1 MSQGQQWMHADEDG
15 VRPPTDLRT
24 DIPHPARMY
33 DYFLG
38 GKDNFPAD
46 REAAEQALRISPEF
60 RTGAL
65 ANRAFLQRAVRHV
78 AREGV
83 RQFLDIGTG
92 IPTAGSTHQIAAE
105 VAPDVRVAYLDNDP
119 IVLVHGRALLA
130 AAGRGNATV
139 IQADLR
145 DPEKILADEEVR
157 AVLDFDRPIALML
170 VSVLHFLGDDQDP
183 VGIVRRLTEALP
195 SGSRLVLSHAT
206 GDFATPE
213 QVDRAR
219 ALYANSTAP
228 LVPRTREQVA
238 AFFEGL
244 DLEEPGLVTT
254 PLWRP
259 DGPLQDGDD
268 RAPGYAAV
276 GVKP

>member
-1 MSQGQQWMHADEDG
+1 MRAGEDD

-46 REAAEQALRISPEF
+46 REAAERALAISPEF
-60 RTGAL
+60 RTGAQ
-65 ANRAFLQRAVRHV
+65 ANRGFLQRAVRQV
-78 AREGV
+78 TGQGV

-105 VAPDVRVAYLDNDP
+105 VSPDVRVAYLDNDP

-130 AAGRGNATV
+130 GAGRGTATV
-139 IQADLR
+139 IHADLR
-145 DPEKILADEEVR
+145 EPEKILANAEVR
-157 AVLDFDRPIALML
+157 EVLDFDQPIALML
-170 VSVLHFLGDDQDP
+170 VAILHFVADDQDP
-183 VGIVRRLTEALP
+183 VGIVRRLVDALP

-213 QVDRAR
+213 QVKQAR
-219 ALYANSTAP
+219 ALYSNSAAP
-228 LVPRTREQVA
+228 LVPRSREQVA

-244 DLEEPGLVTT
+244 ELEEPGLVTP

-259 DGPLQDGDD
+259 DAPLKEGDD
-268 RAPGYAAV
+268 RAPGWAAV
-276 GVKP
+276 GIKP

>member
-1 MSQGQQWMHADEDG
+1 MTQGHQWMRAGEDD

-46 REAAEQALRISPEF
+46 REAAEKALAISPAF

-65 ANRAFLQRAVRHV
+65 SNRGFLQRAVRHV
-78 AREGV
+78 TKQGI

-130 AAGRGNATV
+130 GADRGTATV
-139 IQADLR
+139 IHSDLR
-145 DPEKILADEEVR
+145 DPEGILRNPEVR
-157 AVLDFDRPIALML
+157 QVLDFDQPIALML
-170 VSVLHFLGDDQDP
+170 VAILHFVRDEEDP
-183 VGIVRRLTEALP
+183 LGIVHRLVDSLP
-195 SGSRLVLSHAT
+195 TGSRLVLSHAT

-213 QVDRAR
+213 QVAQAR
-219 ALYANSTAP
+219 SLYTSSAAQLT
-228 LVPRTREQVA
+228 PRTRDQVA

-244 DLEEPGLVTT
+244 ELEEPGLVTA
-254 PLWRP
+254 PMWRP
-259 DGPLQDGDD
+259 DAPFEEGDD
-268 RAPGYAAV
+268 RAPGWV
-276 GVKP
+276 GVGIKR